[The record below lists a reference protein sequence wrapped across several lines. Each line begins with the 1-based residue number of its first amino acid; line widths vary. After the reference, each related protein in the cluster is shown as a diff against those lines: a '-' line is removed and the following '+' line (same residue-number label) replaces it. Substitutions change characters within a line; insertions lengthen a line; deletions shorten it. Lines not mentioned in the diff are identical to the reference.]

1 MAFADLVPAEVQNKI
16 TGTELLQTNGT
27 WTPYTSAQDTLRF
40 LAINQLNSYR
50 AILENCRIISE
61 AQKLWSG
68 RNEVTTWE
76 PNKEGKFVA
85 KRTDDWSR
93 FRKSLRDNFGLTDS
107 GLTSMTKI
115 WKNYDEGGSL
125 KKVLETTNLLPNS
138 QTALYEISTIDE
150 STKDGQQILDTIS
163 MEMKRDTN
171 VTLNDIRYIK
181 KTKGIT
187 AIPVSKAKEVNSLM
201 TTKLNLPKG
210 DDDLKRLQKDWSKIE
225 EALKKIND
233 LGIIKIVFDN
243 PKSIIEKKKAQ
254 ESEKEVTKL
263 LTDWKRFIRKNH
275 VVRLGTQELLD
286 MKITKESKNRDNDGE
301 PKELTKA
308 DEEFNSRMDRFV
320 SKFEDVAIAEE
331 MARYLNEWNEELKTS
346 AEKAKKQNEEFS
358 LLSFKE
364 HLAIQEMTE
373 HNGDDGGMSTDSL
386 KNVLKAR
393 N

>member
-1 MAFADLVPAEVQNKI
+1 MAFADLVPSEVQNKI

-76 PNKEGKFVA
+76 TQEGKFVA

-171 VTLNDIRYIK
+171 VTLNDIRHIK

>member
-76 PNKEGKFVA
+76 THEGKFVA

-93 FRKSLRDNFGLTDS
+93 FRKSLRNNFGLTDS

-275 VVRLGTQELLD
+275 VVRLGTQELLN

-358 LLSFKE
+358 LLSFRE

>member
-1 MAFADLVPAEVQNKI
+1 MAFADLVPSEVQNKI

-76 PNKEGKFVA
+76 TQEGKFVA

-93 FRKSLRDNFGLTDS
+93 FRKALRDNFGLTDS

-171 VTLNDIRYIK
+171 VTLNDIRHIK

>member
-1 MAFADLVPAEVQNKI
+1 M
-16 TGTELLQTNGT
+16 
-27 WTPYTSAQDTLRF
+27 
-40 LAINQLNSYR
+40 
-50 AILENCRIISE
+50 
-61 AQKLWSG
+61 
-68 RNEVTTWE
+68 TTWE
-76 PNKEGKFVA
+76 THEGKFVA

-171 VTLNDIRYIK
+171 VTLNDIRHIK

-373 HNGDDGGMSTDSL
+373 HNGGYL
-386 KNVLKAR
+386 KMINLLI
-393 N
+393 

>member
-76 PNKEGKFVA
+76 THEGKFVA

>member
-76 PNKEGKFVA
+76 THEGKFVA

-93 FRKSLRDNFGLTDS
+93 FRKSLRNNFGLTDS

>member
-76 PNKEGKFVA
+76 TQEGKFVA

-93 FRKSLRDNFGLTDS
+93 FRKALRDNFGLTDS

-171 VTLNDIRYIK
+171 VTLNDIRHIK

>member
-76 PNKEGKFVA
+76 THEGKFVA

-275 VVRLGTQELLD
+275 VVRLGTQELLN

>member
-61 AQKLWSG
+61 GQKLWSG

-76 PNKEGKFVA
+76 THEGKFVA